1 MIDIM
6 CHIRITV
13 YANHQECKKVMH
25 MASKDFGI
33 IGPKI
38 IMPLRLLNGRSYEF
52 KFRENA
58 TVKTLINA
66 VKREM
71 DEFWP
76 GYESWDYLRWAIL
89 QGENEERY
97 FLDDHN
103 QNLPYLLRK
112 YFGYPKNKNL
122 EIQLLICGDA
132 GEVDNEEG
140 IQYYIYSHEKGSHH
154 LPHVHVNTTDHERS
168 AVITIHDGE
177 IIAGSLPRKKRKL
190 AKKRVLERQAFF
202 YDCWNK
208 LSDGIRVDINKHF
221 NLIGY

>member
-1 MIDIM
+1 MLNIT

-13 YANHQECKKVMH
+13 YANNQECKKIMH
-25 MASKDFGI
+25 MASKDFGV

-38 IMPLRLLNGRSYEF
+38 IMPLRLLNGRTYEF

-71 DEFWP
+71 EEFWP

-89 QGENEERY
+89 YGENEERY

-103 QNLPYLLRK
+103 QQLSYLMRK
-112 YFGYPKNKNL
+112 YFGYPENNIIN
-122 EIQLLICGDA
+122 IQLLISNDS

-140 IQYYIYSHEKGSHH
+140 LQYYIYSHEKGSHH
-154 LPHVHVNTTDHERS
+154 LPHVHVNTTDHNHT
-168 AVITIHDGE
+168 AVITIHDGK
-177 IIAGSLPRKKRKL
+177 IIEGSLPGKKRKI
-190 AKKRVLERQAFF
+190 ARKRILGKQEYF

-208 LSDGIRVDINKHF
+208 ISDGIRVDINKHF
-221 NLIGY
+221 KLIGY